1 VLEFGGLGVSVFF
14 KQKERGPSLAETEA
28 MRRRLEMLEREN
40 EVLRK
45 IKIVADMRSQYSLEQ
60 LKYTTSL
67 QKLWFSSSVA
77 VDDIRNTMAASAAR
91 LAGENAQV
99 DASVAKVS
107 DIRGT
112 LANLASQLT
121 DIRDK
126 SADASE
132 AVSGLKNV
140 ASGIEN
146 FVGLIQGISEQTN
159 LLALNAAIEA
169 ARAGEQGRGFAVVAD
184 EVRTLAQRTAEATAE
199 IGSLISTVGSEV
211 DRVSEGIGAV
221 GDHGAALSD
230 EVRLVSEHIN
240 AIGDVSRHV
249 SNSFSHTASE
259 SFIETAKLDHVVWKA
274 QVYQCIWQNK
284 PQVCES
290 LADHTHC
297 RLGKW
302 YVEGEGKQRY
312 SHLASFARLD
322 EPHRQVH
329 DSGFRAMAAFKDQD
343 REKMLKELERMESAS
358 NQVIRILSEMER
370 EINAKN

>member
-1 VLEFGGLGVSVFF
+1 MLEFGGLGVSVFF

-60 LKYTTSL
+60 LQYTTSL
-67 QKLWFSSSVA
+67 QKLWFSSSVT

-169 ARAGEQGRGFAVVAD
+169 ARAGEQDRKFDFNRG
-184 EVRTLAQRTAEATAE
+184 
-199 IGSLISTVGSEV
+199 
-211 DRVSEGIGAV
+211 
-221 GDHGAALSD
+221 
-230 EVRLVSEHIN
+230 
-240 AIGDVSRHV
+240 
-249 SNSFSHTASE
+249 
-259 SFIETAKLDHVVWKA
+259 
-274 QVYQCIWQNK
+274 
-284 PQVCES
+284 
-290 LADHTHC
+290 
-297 RLGKW
+297 
-302 YVEGEGKQRY
+302 
-312 SHLASFARLD
+312 
-322 EPHRQVH
+322 
-329 DSGFRAMAAFKDQD
+329 
-343 REKMLKELERMESAS
+343 
-358 NQVIRILSEMER
+358 
-370 EINAKN
+370 